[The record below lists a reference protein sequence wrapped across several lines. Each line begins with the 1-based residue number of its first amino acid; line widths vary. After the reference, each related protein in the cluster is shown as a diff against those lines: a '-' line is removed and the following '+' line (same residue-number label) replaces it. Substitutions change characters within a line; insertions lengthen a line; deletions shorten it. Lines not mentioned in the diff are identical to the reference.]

1 MTSEQKEGKGCDRAR
16 ATVFILLVILVGYA
30 IYSEQARKELEDSL
44 QIQVEQLRKELQE
57 ELVKMSAERIE
68 EAS

>member
-1 MTSEQKEGKGCDRAR
+1 
-16 ATVFILLVILVGYA
+16 VGYA